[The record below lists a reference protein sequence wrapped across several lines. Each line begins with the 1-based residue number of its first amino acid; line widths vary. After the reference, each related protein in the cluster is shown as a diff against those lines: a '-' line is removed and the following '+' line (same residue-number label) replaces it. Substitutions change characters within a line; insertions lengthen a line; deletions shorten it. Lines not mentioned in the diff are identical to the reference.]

1 MTGSDMKVALSSP
14 PRCDEEAMRTL
25 QQAGGVSREVVNE
38 VFSYLVSKYHV
49 KLLKKAEVGWDG
61 VRVTDALDREDAEAE
76 TWKEVFVR
84 MRSFR
89 WESQPA
95 FEAWLFTVFKSKCMD
110 VLRRSQAN
118 QRVLTIESPP
128 PWLRATCYG
137 DADGECVISEGH
149 GTDEWGRKKQMLKTQ
164 ILSRFRPGTS
174 VRHVLERLL
183 AGVDVPAIASEMGMS
198 EARVRSIRAK
208 AVRRLAD
215 LESKV
220 FPV

>member
-1 MTGSDMKVALSSP
+1 MTGSDTTVALLSP
-14 PRCDEEAMRTL
+14 PCCDEEAVRTL

-38 VFSYLVSKYHV
+38 VFSFLVNKYHGR
-49 KLLKKAEVGWDG
+49 LLKKAEVGWDG

-76 TWKEVFVR
+76 TWKEVFLR
-84 MRSFR
+84 IRSFR

-110 VLRRSQAN
+110 VLRRSQAS

-128 PWLRATCYG
+128 AWLRPACYG
-137 DADGECVISEGH
+137 EGDGDCVIAEGDCP
-149 GTDEWGRKKQMLKTQ
+149 DEWGRKKQLLKSQ
-164 ILSRFRPGTS
+164 ILSRFRPGTR
-174 VRHVLERLL
+174 VRNVLERLL
-183 AGVDVPAIASEMGMS
+183 AGLEVPVIATQLGMS

-215 LESKV
+215 LERRG